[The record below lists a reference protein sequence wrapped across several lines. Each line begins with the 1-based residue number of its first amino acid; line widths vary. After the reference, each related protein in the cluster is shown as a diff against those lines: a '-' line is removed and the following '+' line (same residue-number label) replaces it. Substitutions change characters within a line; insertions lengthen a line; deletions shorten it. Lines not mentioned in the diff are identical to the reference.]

1 MTGVPKPQSSTSR
14 ARALISPMVAAA
26 LVLCLS
32 GAPLHAQ
39 EVDVHG
45 FISQG
50 YLKTDRNNF
59 LAETKRGTWEFSE
72 IGINFSTDVTD
83 DLHMGLQIFAR
94 DLGSLG
100 NLNLELDWAFGDYTI
115 SDSLGIR
122 IGRIKIPYGLYGETQ
137 DVDMVRATALLPQSV
152 YLVSLRDILLS
163 FNGVSLYGNLELEG
177 AGSIDYQI
185 FGGAIIG
192 DPVESS
198 NSSVALFFNNRA
210 YQQFKIEGFVPFT
223 VESAR
228 DRWSAGAALQYNT
241 LIPGLLFKGT
251 LLHHR
256 AVFNT
261 QFSDAFSRQLTT
273 LRADPEGFS
282 PTLKFTTNDTVFWVG
297 SMEFSRNDLVF
308 ATEYGRRFGT
318 FRSSQPEVI
327 PHLSL
332 NSELFYAQVTYLL
345 QESVQGSIYY
355 AWTGDPNDRTGDD
368 VSNQGNV
375 RHSSFQHDYA
385 VSLRFDINDY
395 WLFKLEA
402 HAMDGTFQ
410 ISGIQNQRHPN
421 LDRYWHLFVAKT
433 TLTF

>member
-1 MTGVPKPQSSTSR
+1 MTGVPKPQSSTSSTG
-14 ARALISPMVAAA
+14 ALFFQGLAAA
-26 LVLCLS
+26 LILCLS
-32 GAPLHAQ
+32 AAPLHAQ
-39 EVDVHG
+39 EIDIHG

-50 YLKTDRNNF
+50 YLKTDHNNF

-72 IGINFSTDVTD
+72 VGINFSTDVSD
-83 DLHMGLQIFAR
+83 DLHMGLQLFSR

-152 YLVSLRDILLS
+152 YLISLRDILLS
-163 FNGVSLYGNLELEG
+163 FNGVSLYGNLEVEG
-177 AGSIDYQI
+177 AGSIDYQV

-198 NSSVALFFNNRA
+198 NSAVANFFNNRA
-210 YQQFKIEGFVPFT
+210 YQQFKIEGFVPFA

-251 LLHHR
+251 ILHHR

-261 QFSDAFSRQLTT
+261 QFSDAFSQQLRA
-273 LRADPEGFS
+273 LRADPPGFS
-282 PTLKFTTNDTVFWVG
+282 ETLKFTTNDTVFWVG
-297 SMEFSRNDLVF
+297 SMEFSRNDLIF
-308 ATEYGRRFGT
+308 ATEYGRYFGT
-318 FRSSQPEVI
+318 FRSSQPQVV

-332 NSELFYAQVTYLL
+332 NSELFYAQLTYLL
-345 QESVQGSIYY
+345 QESVQASIYY

-368 VSNQGNV
+368 VSNVGNV
-375 RHSSFQHDYA
+375 RHSSFQHNYTL
-385 VSLRFDINDY
+385 SLRFDINDY

-410 ISGIQNQRHPN
+410 ISGIDNQKHPN